1 MMNKTLIAAM
11 AALLLSLYSSLGH
24 SELRQAQTVQETE
37 LRAEPSTSAAPLGRI
52 SKDAT
57 VVVTERRGGW
67 YQVQTNAGQRG
78 WLPLLS
84 LRFAKDAQA
93 SRSSNLGGLLS
104 LGSQSA
110 PASGVATGVRGI
122 SDEQLQSGG
131 SGLSASLQYL
141 ESFAAQPGEA
151 RAFAQQG
158 GLQSQALPY
167 AR

>member
-1 MMNKTLIAAM
+1 MNRTLMAGL
-11 AALLLSLYSSLGH
+11 AALLLSLYSSPGL
-24 SELRQAQTVQETE
+24 SEQRPAQTVQETE
-37 LRAEPSTSAAPLGRI
+37 LRAEPSPGASTLG
-52 SKDAT
+52 KLNKQAT
-57 VVVTERRGGW
+57 VMVVGRQGGW
-67 YQVQTNAGQRG
+67 YQVQTANGQRG

-104 LGSQSA
+104 LGSQAA

-131 SGLSASLQYL
+131 GGLSASLQYL

-151 RAFAQQG
+151 RSFAQQG
-158 GLQSQALPY
+158 GLHSQALPY

>member
-1 MMNKTLIAAM
+1 MNKTLIAGM
-11 AALLLSLYSSLGH
+11 AALLLSLYSSPGLT
-24 SELRQAQTVQETE
+24 EQRQAQTVQETE
-37 LRAEPSTSAAPLGRI
+37 LRAEPSASASALGKV
-52 SKDAT
+52 SKQVT
-57 VVVTERRGGW
+57 VMVVGRQGGW
-67 YQVQTNAGQRG
+67 YQVETAGGQRG

-104 LGSQSA
+104 LGSQAA

-131 SGLSASLQYL
+131 SGMSADLQYL

-151 RAFAQQG
+151 RSFAQQG
-158 GLQSQALPY
+158 GLKSQSLPY

>member
-1 MMNKTLIAAM
+1 MTRSLIAGIT
-11 AALLLSLYSSLGH
+11 ALLLSLYSSPGLT
-24 SELRQAQTVQETE
+24 EQRQAQTIQETE
-37 LRAEPSTSAAPLGRI
+37 LRAEASTSASVLGKV
-52 SKDAT
+52 SKQAT
-57 VVVTERRGGW
+57 VTVVGRQGGW
-67 YQVQTNAGQRG
+67 YQVQTVAGQRG

-93 SRSSNLGGLLS
+93 SRSSNLSGLLG
-104 LGSQSA
+104 LGSQAA

-141 ESFAAQPGEA
+141 ETFAAQPGEA
-151 RAFAQQG
+151 RSFAQQG
-158 GLQSQALPY
+158 GLHSQALPY